1 MKTCIFLFLSLFSF
15 STFYFQDT
23 ATDFTA
29 SDCDGIIHNL
39 FSELDSGKVIVLTWV
54 MPCGPCATHAIN
66 AYSAASNFQTTNPNR
81 VKFYLIDDF
90 ANTSCQSLLSW
101 GDSYGLD
108 SATLFS
114 NPDIDMN
121 DYGQI
126 GMPKIV
132 VVGGAQH
139 KIYFNENS
147 STFGINVA
155 IQQALNDLPNMVPS
169 ESGIFKAKLFPNPA
183 THKLKFIYT
192 NKDPLKIKI
201 EIFNML
207 GERILKNYNVKD
219 ISTIGSYEIDVS
231 SFHPGSYLLKYS
243 TTNQSKIIKF
253 NIVH

>member
-66 AYSAASNFQTTNPNR
+66 AHSVALNFQTTNPNR

-147 STFGINVA
+147 STFGINEA
-155 IQQALNDLPNMVPS
+155 IQQALNDLPNMVTS
-169 ESGIFKAKLFPNPA
+169 ESGIFKVKLFPNPA
-183 THKLKFIYT
+183 THKLNFFYT
-192 NKDPLKIKI
+192 NKDPLKTKI

-231 SFHPGSYLLKYS
+231 SFHPGSYFLKYS